1 MLVFVAL
8 LGSACSDTDDATA
21 ETLAPTTAAAV
32 TTAPTTTAAPPPTTS
47 TTSPTSTTTTST
59 TTTTTTELP
68 PELLGVELVLVA
80 EMDYP
85 LAIASPPDDPRV
97 FVADR
102 KGTVEIIGADG
113 AVAASPFIDLTDRV
127 RANGIEQGL
136 LGLTFHPKYSDNGRF
151 FVYYTD
157 ENDDSTLVEFTV
169 SGDPMVADVASAK
182 EVLFLDQPTDRHNA
196 GMLEFGPDGYLYVA
210 VGDGGD
216 GGHNG
221 QKPDTLF
228 GTILRLDVD
237 SGDPYAIPAD
247 NPFAN
252 GGGAAEVWAY
262 GLRNPW
268 RFSIDDGLIYI
279 ADVGQQ
285 DWEEVSVLP
294 LDAGGVNLGW
304 AIREASRCF
313 SSPACE
319 QTETVFPVVEYP
331 HSEGCSIT
339 GGSVYRGDAIPELRG
354 VYFYSDWCQ
363 GWIKSFRYENGEA
376 IDLQAWPELDPGQVN
391 TFGTDSA
398 GELYIGTWGGE
409 VWKLSP
415 IRAEE

>member
-1 MLVFVAL
+1 MVVLIALVA
-8 LGSACSDTDDATA
+8 GACTGGDAIEA
-21 ETLAPTTAAAV
+21 ETSSTT
-32 TTAPTTTAAPPPTTS
+32 TTAPVVNSTPTTPTTVPPTTTTAAT
-47 TTSPTSTTTTST
+47 TTTTST
-59 TTTTTTELP
+59 TTTTTEPP

-85 LAIASPPDDPRV
+85 LAIASPPGDPRV
-97 FVADR
+97 FVALR
-102 KGTVEIIGADG
+102 EGTVEVIGADG
-113 AVAASPFIDLTDRV
+113 AVAETPFLDLTDRV

-136 LGLTFHPKYSDNGRF
+136 LGLVFHADYADNGRF

-157 ENDDSTLVEFTV
+157 ENDDSTLVEFAAST
-169 SGDPMVADVASAK
+169 DPMVADIGSAK

-228 GTILRLDVD
+228 GTILRIDVD
-237 SGDPYAIPAD
+237 NGDPYAIPAD
-247 NPFAN
+247 NPFTD

-268 RFSIDDGLIYI
+268 RFAIDDGLIYI

-285 DWEEVSVLP
+285 DWEEVNVLP
-294 LDAGGVNLGW
+294 LDGGGANLGW

-319 QTETVFPVVEYP
+319 ETETVFPVLEYP

-339 GGSVYRGDAIPELRG
+339 GGSVYRGAAIPELHG
-354 VYFYSDWCQ
+354 VYFYSDWCT

-376 IDLQAWPELDPGQVN
+376 VDLQQWPELDPGQVN
-391 TFGTDSA
+391 TFGTDAS
-398 GELYIGTWGGE
+398 GELYIGTWGSK
-409 VWKLSP
+409 VWRLSP
-415 IRAEE
+415 IRAEA